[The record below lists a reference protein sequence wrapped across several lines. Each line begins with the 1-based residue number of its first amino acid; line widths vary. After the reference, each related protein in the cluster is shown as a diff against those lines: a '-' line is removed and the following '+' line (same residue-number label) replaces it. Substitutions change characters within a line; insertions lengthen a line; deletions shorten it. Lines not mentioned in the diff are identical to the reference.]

1 MPAVPGFR
9 ERDLVDVAYL
19 IDGQLTVTA
28 DDALMAAGELSS
40 ITPDHRHP
48 PGTVLGFDAGTSL
61 WYLATDSL
69 VDLGVAPTITSSSHT
84 DGNGVIEV
92 VGNHGTISVTTAT
105 GTGTEAENA
114 TDLNADAAFA
124 AHYIAT
130 SGGGELTIT
139 ARDVDLGEEWFYIGA
154 ATMAT
159 AAFAEGQAN
168 EVRCTAC
175 QDYRVTT
182 GFAELKDDEAAAQS
196 FLVGTLWRGRFRR
209 SALSS
214 LTAAAEE
221 VFISRGSEI
230 R

>member
-1 MPAVPGFR
+1 MPPVPGFK
-9 ERDLVDVAYL
+9 ERTLDDVAYL

-28 DDALMAAGELSS
+28 EDVLFASGELSA

-48 PGTVLGFDAGTSL
+48 PGTVVGFDSGTSK

-69 VDLGVAPTITSSSHT
+69 VDVGVAATITSSGHS

-92 VGNHGTISVTTAT
+92 VGNHGTVSVTTAT

-114 TDLNADAAFA
+114 TDLNADAQFA

-130 SGGGELTIT
+130 SAGGELTIT
-139 ARDVDLGEEWFYIGA
+139 AQDTSIDEWFYIGA
-154 ATMAT
+154 ATIAT
-159 AAFAEGQAN
+159 VSFAEGQAN

-175 QDYRVTT
+175 EDYRVTT
-182 GFAELKDDEAAAQS
+182 AFAELKDDEAAAQD
-196 FLVGTLWRGRFRR
+196 FLVGALWRGRFRR

-221 VFISRGSEI
+221 VLLARGSEI